1 MPLIRMRQRLAPLSG
16 LLFLL
21 LAHYAIAAGS
31 DLGQPAQQFIDM
43 RQSGSNQTGLCI
55 AQAADGTLY
64 FGGGE
69 AILSFDGED
78 WTRHPTRSAS
88 LAQALGTDR
97 KDRLWVAGCNVLGWF
112 ERSHG
117 RLSTFHSLL
126 DHMPERL
133 RSSFNIWYMFPRDH
147 DVIFVE
153 ESAVLRWDGR
163 EMKEWTMPD
172 SVRLTAMRDKGEIYI
187 HHRST
192 GLWRFGEARPELLM
206 PKEQVGRN
214 GILWVERR
222 DEKWLLVT
230 GNGIRLVDDSGQSSP
245 CPAADE
251 HITRNFLASASH
263 PPGFPL
269 LVATISGGLVGISD
283 DWTLRPLLD
292 TERGAPTNAAF
303 HSFVDQQGALW
314 VGFDEGVV
322 RLGQPGLTRQLGAA
336 QGLGKRSAVDLQ
348 MDESV
353 LTVATQDGILRLD
366 TRPPRAQFTR
376 LEGHDNYYL
385 RLLSRDGLRL
395 AIGFSAIERLGPGG
409 PLRIHKAR
417 AKMEDAVLSRRHPG
431 LLYYV
436 DGDGLYAQPIATDS
450 AAASTR
456 IATMHEGIICLLEDS
471 EGGLWAAG
479 EAKGVTH
486 VPASGEGPSG
496 FGQARVL
503 LNDRRVRLGKAGAHL
518 VAVTDAG
525 GYRYD
530 PGRRELVSI
539 PGLPRQQ
546 VLTCSVTGEANS
558 VWIAYESPFASGTR
572 VPVLGILRMDDQ
584 GDSAWQPCTIDGLG
598 DIGTIRSLLQDQ
610 EGILWVG
617 GGTGILRIDTRLLPK
632 DTPAPLPPLV
642 RANIQGDDQIP
653 ARGGPV
659 LVHLAT
665 TEYGH
670 RDSLRFQTRLDGV
683 ETDWSAPGNNPD
695 LSFAGLRE
703 GDYTLRARVLAD
715 SGLVSPERSLH
726 FVILPPWWRSPTALA
741 LWCLLLLG
749 TAFMLPWGYSRYLRG
764 QNRRLNELVRLRTLE
779 LERSA
784 TAKVEFVRALS
795 HELRNP
801 IAGASLMAE
810 LVQGGARGGT
820 LEEQATK
827 LRGCIHYLETLLDG
841 ALDLTQAES
850 GRAALRVEPFTPE
863 GLLRD
868 AAAIFGP
875 LARRKGLDFTLD
887 AGTEPAQPLLG
898 DLIQTERIL
907 VNYLSNA
914 FKFTT
919 QGSIR
924 VRARLSPPEDG
935 IRRLRLEVEDSGRGI
950 SPLIQSRLFKE
961 FIREGTRTEAGEKT
975 GAGLGLALCR
985 RLASLAGGSVGF
997 SSEEGR
1003 GSVFWT
1009 ELPFIIGA
1017 GPSPEASEDPLPAA
1031 DFSSLDVC
1039 LVDDD
1044 PLHMDALYATLEQFG
1059 IVAVRASSAE
1069 EAKLI
1074 LKTKDFAVVML
1085 DYSLGSTTGLQ
1096 LLTELRANRSLRPQ
1110 THYHLVTG
1118 MLDVELTREATEA
1131 GFQGS
1136 HRKPLSSVALFR
1148 ILKAASKA

>member
-1 MPLIRMRQRLAPLSG
+1 MRQSLARLSG

-21 LAHYAIAAGS
+21 LAQCATGAAS

-43 RQSGSNQTGLCI
+43 RQSGSNQTGRCI
-55 AQAADGTLY
+55 TQATDGTMF

-69 AILSFDGED
+69 AVLSFDGED

-88 LAQALGTDR
+88 IAQALGMDR
-97 KDRLWVAGCNVLGWF
+97 EGRLWVSGCNVIGWF
-112 ERSHG
+112 DRSHG
-117 RLSTFHSLL
+117 RLSSFHSLGE
-126 DHMPERL
+126 HMPERL
-133 RSSFNIWYMFPRDH
+133 RSSFNIWYMFPRKH

-153 ESAVLRWDGR
+153 ETAVLRWNGR
-163 EMKEWTMPD
+163 EMQEWTMPD
-172 SVRLTAMRDKGEIYI
+172 VVRLTAMSEKGEVYI
-187 HHRST
+187 NHRST
-192 GLWRFGEARPELLM
+192 GLWRFGESRPELLL
-206 PKEQVGRN
+206 PKEKTGRN
-214 GILWVERR
+214 STLWVERR
-222 DEKWLLVT
+222 DDKWLLVT
-230 GNGIRLVDDSGQSSP
+230 GNGLRLVDDSGQASP

-251 HITRNFLASASH
+251 HITRNFLATASH

-283 DWTLRPLLD
+283 DWNLQRLLD

-303 HSFVDQQGALW
+303 LSFVDQQGALW

-336 QGLGKRSAVDLQ
+336 QGLGKRSAVDMQ
-348 MDESV
+348 MEDGV
-353 LTVATQDGILRLD
+353 LRVATQEGILSLD
-366 TRPPRAQFTR
+366 TRVPRAQFTR

-385 RLLSRDGLRL
+385 RLLSQDGVKL
-395 AIGFSAIERLGPGG
+395 AIGFSAIERMGPGA
-409 PLRIHKAR
+409 PVRIHKAR

-431 LLYYV
+431 LLYFV
-436 DGDGLYAQPIATDS
+436 DGDGLYAQPLSADS
-450 AAASTR
+450 ASASTR
-456 IATMHEGIICLLEDS
+456 IATIHEGIICLLEDS

-479 EAKGVTH
+479 ESKGVTH
-486 VPASGEGPSG
+486 VPTSGEGPSG
-496 FGQARVL
+496 FGQARVI
-503 LNDRRVRLGKAGAHL
+503 LNDRRVTLGKAGAHL
-518 VAVTDAG
+518 IAVTDTG
-525 GYRYD
+525 GYCYD
-530 PGRRELVSI
+530 PKRRELVAI

-546 VLTCSVTGEANS
+546 TLTCSITGEANGA
-558 VWIAYESPFASGTR
+558 WIAYESPFSSGSR
-572 VPVLGILRMDDQ
+572 VPVLGFLSMDKQ
-584 GDSAWQPCTIDGLG
+584 GNSRWQPCTIDGLG
-598 DIGTIRSLLQDQ
+598 GIGTIRSLLQDR

-617 GGTGILRIDTRLLPK
+617 GGTGILRIDTKLLPK
-632 DTPAPLPPLV
+632 ETPAPLPPLLQ
-642 RANIQGDDQIP
+642 ANILGDDRIP

-670 RDSLRFQTRLDGV
+670 RDSLRFQTRLEGV

-703 GDYTLRARVLAD
+703 GDYTLRVRVLAD
-715 SGLVSPERSLH
+715 SGLTSPERSLH
-726 FVILPPWWRSPTALA
+726 FVILPPWWRSAPALA

-850 GRAALRVEPFTPE
+850 GRAALRVESFTPE

-875 LARRKGLDFTLD
+875 LAARKGLEFTLD
-887 AGTEPAQPLLG
+887 AGPEPVQPLLG

-914 FKFTT
+914 FKFTAH
-919 QGSIR
+919 GAIR
-924 VRARLSPPEDG
+924 VRARLSPPDDG
-935 IRRLRLEVEDSGRGI
+935 TRRLRLEVEDSGRGI

-961 FIREGTRTEAGEKT
+961 FIREGTRTEAGEKP

-985 RLASLAGGSVGF
+985 RLATLAGGTVGF

-1003 GSVFWT
+1003 GSVFWA
-1009 ELPFIIGA
+1009 ELPFIIGTEPPPA
-1017 GPSPEASEDPLPAA
+1017 ASEDPQPAA
-1031 DFSSLDVC
+1031 DFSELDVC

-1096 LLTELRANRSLRPQ
+1096 LLVELRASRSLRPQ

-1136 HRKPLSSVALFR
+1136 HRKPLNSVALFR